1 MFKLGQNKNRKR
13 GTMGVMVLS
22 PVGLMI
28 FLVACFGFIGA
39 RLLNNQN

>member
-1 MFKLGQNKNRKR
+1 
-13 GTMGVMVLS
+13 MGIVALS

-28 FLVACFGFIGA
+28 FLVACFGLISA